1 MKRAI
6 TSLAALCLAACLAL
20 PAGALDY
27 TIAAP
32 DDPEYGDPTSVEPV
46 VTADGGAEK
55 NEDRSKNA
63 ALIPPVFGSNSAY
76 TLNTGTYLTPNLA
89 PGGQA
94 VTGAVINGGS
104 AVVVTPGTPISSG
117 SSSSSSTGFTEVT
130 RDLYYSGGHLAT
142 LKIPAIDLSV
152 RVYQGTDSKTLARGV
167 GHFEETSIWEGNV
180 ALAAHNR
187 GANDYFGEIHTLD
200 IGDRITLTTKLGTRT
215 YKVVSVE
222 KISETDRSD
231 LAPSTENRLTLYTC
245 VRNQSAYRWCVQA
258 VEA

>member
-130 RDLYYSGGHLAT
+130 RDLYYSGGHLA
-142 LKIPAIDLSV
+142 LS
-152 RVYQGTDSKTLARGV
+152 L
-167 GHFEETSIWEGNV
+167 
-180 ALAAHNR
+180 
-187 GANDYFGEIHTLD
+187 IH
-200 IGDRITLTTKLGTRT
+200 I
-215 YKVVSVE
+215 
-222 KISETDRSD
+222 
-231 LAPSTENRLTLYTC
+231 
-245 VRNQSAYRWCVQA
+245 
-258 VEA
+258 

>member
-1 MKRAI
+1 MKRAM
-6 TSLAALCLAACLAL
+6 TSLAAFCLAACLAL

-32 DDPEYGDPTSVEPV
+32 GDPEYGDPTSVEPV
-46 VTADGGAEK
+46 VTADGGAAK

-258 VEA
+258 VEV